1 MEISQGYPHGG
12 HNLLHRLDSRTC
24 HSGMCWH
31 VWTCFWRAVLPGKT
45 SWTYSIYSWHFRE
58 ACWPCHTFLTGTERP
73 AVVTKMNLTLSA
85 DHRVFD
91 SDIGG
96 NTEPCYQ
103 FEFNGVFFFLVES
116 LSSSLMRLNLS
127 KFHRSVPFGFVLKL
141 QQHSKTYV
149 IKPASCWC
157 VRHSQDLRPRRAFFC
172 DFIEFCSSCAI
183 FTYWWLLIIGELAGA
198 THCRLHR
205 SLIWVIEA
213 PWCYFEHLFFV
224 PFVYSQDNVVCMFC
238 YEDCNW
244 MLRNRIFRVML
255 RNLVLQITWCH
266 SFDGPCF
273 RRNIVNGSPM
283 SPFLITHLIDLL
295 WLLLHAL
302 HLCICRSEAW
312 RKEACIRLWTCFL
325 HLEDFALLG
334 FQFPRVKG
342 FLHFWVSHR
351 KSISTL

>member
-103 FEFNGVFFFLVES
+103 FESNGVFFFFVVES
-116 LSSSLMRLNLS
+116 LSSLMRLNLS

-149 IKPASCWC
+149 IKPASYWC

-255 RNLVLQITWCH
+255 RNFVLQITWCH
-266 SFDGPCF
+266 SFDGLFSEKHCEWLSNVAVFNHSFDWSTVASPPCLA
-273 RRNIVNGSPM
+273 P
-283 SPFLITHLIDLL
+283 
-295 WLLLHAL
+295 L
-302 HLCICRSEAW
+302 HLQVWGLKKGGLHQTLDFLFASRGFCSPGISVS
-312 RKEACIRLWTCFL
+312 TCERNPAFL
-325 HLEDFALLG
+325 GL
-334 FQFPRVKG
+334 
-342 FLHFWVSHR
+342 S
-351 KSISTL
+351 

>member
-1 MEISQGYPHGG
+1 
-12 HNLLHRLDSRTC
+12 
-24 HSGMCWH
+24 
-31 VWTCFWRAVLPGKT
+31 
-45 SWTYSIYSWHFRE
+45 
-58 ACWPCHTFLTGTERP
+58 
-73 AVVTKMNLTLSA
+73 
-85 DHRVFD
+85 
-91 SDIGG
+91 
-96 NTEPCYQ
+96 
-103 FEFNGVFFFLVES
+103 
-116 LSSSLMRLNLS
+116 MRLNLS

-244 MLRNRIFRVML
+244 MLRNRIFRVLL
-255 RNLVLQITWCH
+255 RNLVLQTTWCH
-266 SFDGPCF
+266 SFDGLFSEKHCEWLSNVAVFNHSFDWSTVASPPCLA
-273 RRNIVNGSPM
+273 P
-283 SPFLITHLIDLL
+283 
-295 WLLLHAL
+295 L
-302 HLCICRSEAW
+302 HLQVWSLKKGGLHQTFDLFFASRGFCSPGISVS
-312 RKEACIRLWTCFL
+312 TCERNPAFL
-325 HLEDFALLG
+325 GL
-334 FQFPRVKG
+334 
-342 FLHFWVSHR
+342 S
-351 KSISTL
+351 